1 MGPLLAFASPR
12 HEAAFQAHFTAH
24 QLRSDAR
31 SFCQGAPLCV
41 LAALRML
48 LAGHPLAGGVSLL
61 QAAWFALLA
70 AAVLRQHPLYVRRHS
85 ALLSAFHCSHFLLSW
100 LYAPSFW
107 PSGFGGLLWYWLRE
121 LSLGLVPWTTLLAV
135 SIPLPLKHGV

>member
-1 MGPLLAFASPR
+1 MPGSTWQKHLQALWPR
-12 HEAAFQAHFTAH
+12 QAGTA
-24 QLRSDAR
+24 L
-31 SFCQGAPLCV
+31 
-41 LAALRML
+41 ALRPPFT
-48 LAGHPLAGGVSLL
+48 HPRTLPT
-61 QAAWFALLA
+61 
-70 AAVLRQHPLYVRRHS
+70 HPTTPHQ
-85 ALLSAFHCSHFLLSW
+85 LSW

>member
-1 MGPLLAFASPR
+1 MAEAPPGTLAPAGRHCLGP
-12 HEAAFQAHFTAH
+12 AAPFHPPTHPTTPH
-24 QLRSDAR
+24 Q
-31 SFCQGAPLCV
+31 
-41 LAALRML
+41 
-48 LAGHPLAGGVSLL
+48 
-61 QAAWFALLA
+61 
-70 AAVLRQHPLYVRRHS
+70 
-85 ALLSAFHCSHFLLSW
+85 LSW